1 MIIGLV
7 GTISSG
13 KDTVAGILSK
23 RLNYPI
29 FSFSDI
35 LAEELKKRKLELT
48 RKNFQDIGD
57 ELRKKYGSHILSK
70 MILERSPGDNIIMNG
85 FRNPEEIN
93 YIKKLKGKKF
103 ILIAI
108 DAPPKLRFERMLKRG
123 RAADLKTFDEFLE
136 REKRDMGEK
145 KLEYGQN
152 VKKCIEMKDYLII
165 NDGSLQELEKK
176 IDDLL
181 KKLNF

>member
-13 KDTVAGILSK
+13 KDTVAEIISK
-23 RLNYPI
+23 KLNYPI

-35 LAEELKKRKLELT
+35 LAEELKKRNIELT

-57 ELRKKYGSHILSK
+57 ELRKKYGSHVISK
-70 MILERSPGDNIIMNG
+70 MIIEKSSGDNIIMNG
-85 FRNPEEIN
+85 FRNPDEIN
-93 YIKKLKGKKF
+93 YVKKLKEKNF
-103 ILIAI
+103 ILIGV

-123 RAADLKTFDEFLE
+123 RTADLNTFDDFLE
-136 REKRDMGEK
+136 KEKRDMGGEN
-145 KLEYGQN
+145 LEYGQR
-152 VKKCIEMKDYLII
+152 VKDCMEMRDELII
-165 NDGSLQELEKK
+165 NDGSFEQLEKK
-176 IDDLL
+176 VDELI